1 MSLLDFLQDLRSG
14 QTLRCDCPSCKGRNT
29 FTATNID
36 GVVVYNCY
44 KLGCVIKGATNVGMS
59 VEDMQKLLK
68 ERKETQVST
77 PTQPTM
83 ELPAGFVFE
92 LTAPPIAKFIERW
105 QLDGVPL
112 IYDSIEQRA
121 VFPIRDENGKLID
134 AAGRALRKEMT
145 PKWKRYS
152 GRGDYYS
159 IGTGST
165 AVVVE
170 DCISA
175 VTVYKCCKNVTAYAL
190 LGTNM
195 SARQKDALTKHS
207 KIVIALDPDAYAKTA
222 AYAREL
228 DAMALLIHDDFK
240 YRHYDDIKRIKEMT
254 A

>member
-92 LTAPPIAKFIERW
+92 LTAPTIAKFIERW

-159 IGTGST
+159 IGTGPT

-207 KIVIALDPDAYAKTA
+207 KIVVALDPDAYAKTA

>member
-190 LGTNM
+190 LGTNI

-207 KIVIALDPDAYAKTA
+207 KIVVALDPDAYAKTA

>member
-207 KIVIALDPDAYAKTA
+207 KIVVALDPDAYAKTA

>member
-1 MSLLDFLQDLRSG
+1 MSLLDFLQDLPSG
-14 QTLRCDCPSCKGRNT
+14 QSIRCDCPSCKGRNT
-29 FTATNID
+29 FTATNMN
-36 GVVVYNCY
+36 GLVVYNCY

-92 LTAPPIAKFIERW
+92 LTAPPIAMFIERW
-105 QLDGVPL
+105 QLEGVPL

-134 AAGRALRKEMT
+134 AAGRALRKEMQ
-145 PKWKRYS
+145 PKWKRYT
-152 GRGDYYS
+152 GNGDYYS

-195 SARQKDALTKHS
+195 SQRQKDALTKHS
-207 KIVIALDPDAYAKTA
+207 RIVVALDPDAYAKTA

>member
-175 VTVYKCCKNVTAYAL
+175 VTVYKCCKNITAYAL

-207 KIVIALDPDAYAKTA
+207 KIVVALDPDAYAKTA

>member
-92 LTAPPIAKFIERW
+92 LTAPTIAKFIERW

-159 IGTGST
+159 VGTGST

-207 KIVIALDPDAYAKTA
+207 KIVVALDPDAYAKTA

>member
-59 VEDMQKLLK
+59 VQDMQKLLK

-207 KIVIALDPDAYAKTA
+207 KIVVALDPDAYAKTA

>member
-1 MSLLDFLQDLRSG
+1 MSLLDFLQDLPSG
-14 QTLRCDCPSCKGRNT
+14 QSIRCDCPSCKGRNT
-29 FTATNID
+29 FTATNMN
-36 GVVVYNCY
+36 GLVVYNCY

-68 ERKETQVST
+68 ERKGTQVST

-92 LTAPPIAKFIERW
+92 LTAPPIAMFIERW
-105 QLDGVPL
+105 QLQGVPL

-121 VFPIRDENGKLID
+121 VFPIRDEKGKLID
-134 AAGRALRKEMT
+134 AAGRALRKEMQ
-145 PKWKRYS
+145 PKWKRYT
-152 GRGDYYS
+152 GNGDYYS
-159 IGTGST
+159 IGTGDV

-195 SARQKDALTKHS
+195 SHGQKDALTKHS
-207 KIVIALDPDAYAKTA
+207 RIVVALDPDAYAKTA